1 MEAIPET
8 LTFIAGVPAIL
19 GLLLTGAAIFLTSD
33 WRMSLTALLVQYVL
47 VGLTLTRFVQAEVAI
62 VKILVGVLAVSILY
76 LSARRIQDARD
87 SQEAT
92 QEATTDGLQ
101 FFGLHLGWRT
111 GPLGLPLRILT
122 LTMVALA
129 AIHFFDDYRSL
140 LPVLA
145 ADNSVVPPD
154 IAFVSMWLAAMG
166 LIGLVLSGDPLRV
179 APAVLTILTAF
190 DLVYAGL
197 EPSLAIVGFVAAL
210 TLMAALAFAYL
221 IAVQGLRARLVQQE
235 SQAKVLSAALPVAAG
250 RSEEGG
256 ER

>member
-8 LTFIAGVPAIL
+8 LAFIAGLPAII
-19 GLLLTGAAIFLTSD
+19 GLLLTAAAIFLTSD
-33 WRMSLTALLVQYVL
+33 WRLSLTALLVQYVF
-47 VGLTLTRFVQAEVAI
+47 VGLTLTRFVKAEVAI
-62 VKILVGVLAVSILY
+62 VKLLVGVLAVSMLY
-76 LSARRIQDARD
+76 LSARGIQDTGQDAD
-87 SQEAT
+87 T
-92 QEATTDGLQ
+92 PTDGAQ
-101 FFGLHLGWRT
+101 FLGLHLGWRT

-122 LTMVALA
+122 LIMVALA

-140 LPVLA
+140 LPILDSDASMV
-145 ADNSVVPPD
+145 SPE

-166 LIGLVLSGDPLRV
+166 MIGLVLSGEPLRV

-221 IAVQGLRARLVQQE
+221 VTIHGLRARLTQEE
-235 SQAKVLSAALPVAAG
+235 SQAKTLSATLPAVAG
-250 RSEEGG
+250 RNEEGG

>member
-19 GLLLTGAAIFLTSD
+19 GLLLTAAAIFLTSD
-33 WRMSLTALLVQYVL
+33 WRLSLTALLVQYVL

-76 LSARRIQDARD
+76 LSARRIQDVGD

-92 QEATTDGLQ
+92 ADGLQ
-101 FFGLHLGWRT
+101 FLGLHLGWRT

-129 AIHFFDDYRSL
+129 AIRFFDDYRSL

-145 ADNSVVPPD
+145 ADNSTVPPD

-197 EPSLAIVGFVAAL
+197 EPNLAIVGFVAAL

-221 IAVQGLRARLVQQE
+221 IAVQGLRARLLQQE
-235 SQAKVLSAALPVAAG
+235 SQAKALPAALPVAAG

>member
-47 VGLTLTRFVQAEVAI
+47 VGLTLTRFVQAEMAI

-92 QEATTDGLQ
+92 TDGLQ

-122 LTMVALA
+122 LIMVALA

>member
-8 LTFIAGVPAIL
+8 LAFIAGMPAII
-19 GLLLTGAAIFLTSD
+19 GLILAAAIIFLTSD
-33 WRMSLTALLVQYVL
+33 WRLSLTALLVQYVL
-47 VGLTLTRFVQAEVAI
+47 VGLTLTRFVKAEVAI

-76 LSARRIQDARD
+76 LSARRIQDSRESPED
-87 SQEAT
+87 TS
-92 QEATTDGLQ
+92 DGLQ
-101 FFGLHLGWRT
+101 FLGIQLGWRT

-122 LTMVALA
+122 LIMVALA

-140 LPVLA
+140 LPILDS
-145 ADNSVVPPD
+145 DNPMVSPD

-166 LIGLVLSGDPLRV
+166 LIGLVLSAEPLRV

-221 IAVQGLRARLVQQE
+221 VTIHGLRARLVQEE
-235 SQAKVLSAALPVAAG
+235 SRAKAPSAALPVVAG
-250 RSEEGG
+250 RTEEGG

>member
-8 LTFIAGVPAIL
+8 LTFIAGVPAII
-19 GLLLTGAAIFLTSD
+19 GLLLTAAAIFLTSD
-33 WRMSLTALLVQYVL
+33 WRLSLTALLVQYVL
-47 VGLTLTRFVQAEVAI
+47 VGLTLTRFVQAEVGI

-76 LSARRIQDARD
+76 LSARRIQDGRD
-87 SQEAT
+87 SQE
-92 QEATTDGLQ
+92 ETTDGLQ
-101 FFGLHLGWRT
+101 FLGLHLGWRT

-145 ADNSVVPPD
+145 ADNSTVAPD

-197 EPSLAIVGFVAAL
+197 EPNLAIVGFVAAV
-210 TLMAALAFAYL
+210 TLMAALAFSYL
-221 IAVQGLRARLVQQE
+221 VTVQGLRARLVQEE
-235 SQAKVLSAALPVAAG
+235 SQAKALPAALPVAAG
-250 RSEEGG
+250 RNEEGG

>member
-8 LTFIAGVPAIL
+8 LAFIAGVPAII
-19 GLLLTGAAIFLTSD
+19 GLILAAAAIFLTSD
-33 WRMSLTALLVQYVL
+33 WRLSLTALLVQYVL

-76 LSARRIQDARD
+76 LSARRIQDEREA
-87 SQEAT
+87 QED
-92 QEATTDGLQ
+92 TTDGLQ
-101 FFGLHLGWRT
+101 FLGIHLGWRT

-122 LTMVALA
+122 LIMVALA

-140 LPVLA
+140 LPVLDA
-145 ADNSVVPPD
+145 ENSMVSPG
-154 IAFVSMWLAAMG
+154 IAFISMWLAATG
-166 LIGLVLSGDPLRV
+166 LLGLVLSGEPLRV

-197 EPSLAIVGFVAAL
+197 EPNLAIVGFVAAL
-210 TLMAALAFAYL
+210 TLMTALAFAYL
-221 IAVQGLRARLVQQE
+221 VAVQGLRARMLQGE
-235 SQAKVLSAALPVAAG
+235 SQAKVLSAALPAAAG
-250 RSEEGG
+250 RNEEGG